1 MSWKSDLSRSER
13 RFERQFRKRLAVP
26 QKAFRWPGLL
36 VCVLLTVLAAWLNHL
51 PYPPFTTS
59 DGLHPVSEVLLAL
72 LLGMALRTLI
82 RASAGLKPGVDLV
95 VRKLLPVGIILLGAR
110 LDFHTMLQVSLDVL
124 LAVLV
129 IIAGVVASTWL
140 LGRLLGMGERLSL
153 LIGVGT
159 AICGSSAI
167 VATAPVVD
175 GEERDVALSIATVN
189 LMGVLAMLLFPL
201 LGALLELTASGYGV
215 WCGLSIHATPQV
227 LAAGFAHH
235 LNGQLAGELSTIV
248 KLTRISVLG
257 PAVFVIGYL
266 YARRRRRMAAF
277 PRRTIHYG
285 KLLPSFILLFL
296 GMALLRTLGFFPEV
310 TLHLTD
316 RFILGPGDYRVD
328 LALLLGSSARW
339 MITGAMAGV
348 GLMTDLRTFRTGG
361 TKAFSLGLAAT
372 AVIALLGLVK
382 ISL

>member
-13 RFERQFRKRLAVP
+13 KFERQFRKKLAVP
-26 QKAFRWPGLL
+26 KKVSRWPGLL
-36 VCVLLTVLAAWLNHL
+36 VCVLLTGLAAWLNHL

-72 LLGMALRTLI
+72 LLGMALRNLVP
-82 RASAGLKPGVDLV
+82 ASAGLKPGVDV
-95 VRKLLPVGIILLGAR
+95 VVKKLLPVGIILLGAR
-110 LDFHTMLQVSLDVL
+110 LDFYAMLQVSLDVL
-124 LAVLV
+124 LAILV
-129 IIAGVVASTWL
+129 IIAGVVASSWL
-140 LGRLLGMGERLSL
+140 LGRLLGVGERLSL

-189 LMGVLAMLLFPL
+189 LMGVMAMLLFPL
-201 LGALLELTASGYGV
+201 LGALLELTASAYGI

-227 LAAGFAHH
+227 LAAGFAHQ

-257 PAVFVIGYL
+257 PAVFVIGAL
-266 YARRRRRMAAF
+266 YARRRRRVAAF
-277 PRRTIHYG
+277 PRRTVQYG
-285 KLLPSFILLFL
+285 KLLPSFVLLFL
-296 GMALLRTLGFFPEV
+296 GMALLRTLGFFPEA

-316 RFILGPGDYRVD
+316 RFILGPGDYRLD
-328 LALLLGSSARW
+328 LALLLASSGRW
-339 MITGAMAGV
+339 IITGSMAGV
-348 GLMTDLRTFRTGG
+348 GLMTDLQTFRTGG
-361 TKAFSLGLAAT
+361 AKAFSLGLAAS

-382 ISL
+382 VSL